1 MAGKDVFLEQRD
13 VFDYSKA
20 DINLASI
27 NGVFFMFF
35 FKSGAKI
42 HIKRAKCKCF
52 WVGVLRTAMFSVS

>member
-27 NGVFFMFF
+27 NGVFFYVF
-35 FKSGAKI
+35 FKSGAKLQP
-42 HIKRAKCKCF
+42 KLSKCKRF
-52 WVGVLRTAMFSVS
+52 GIGVLDTAGFSVT